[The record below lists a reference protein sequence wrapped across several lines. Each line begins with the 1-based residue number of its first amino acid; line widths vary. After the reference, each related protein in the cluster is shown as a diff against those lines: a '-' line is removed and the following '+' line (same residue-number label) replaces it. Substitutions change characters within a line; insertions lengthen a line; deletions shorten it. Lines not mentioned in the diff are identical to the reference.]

1 VGVRHVEGAVLV
13 REAWTSP
20 VRKSHCGRSRCGR
33 QRVRGGVD
41 ADDVAGCDRVR
52 RVEGDRA
59 WTAGHLEQGQV
70 VDFSSIEIS
79 LPHQGHRVDLDDL
92 LSLEQQ
98 QVV

>member
-1 VGVRHVEGAVLV
+1 VAVRGAAASAFGAVSMPTMW
-13 REAWTSP
+13 RGAIA
-20 VRKSHCGRSRCGR
+20 CGG
-33 QRVRGGVD
+33 
-41 ADDVAGCDRVR
+41 
-52 RVEGDRA
+52 VEGDRA